1 MGRVTTFLFCLLVVA
16 SVPVAIYAQSGTI
29 AGKVMSTAG
38 DPLPGANVV
47 VQVAGLMLGAAADA
61 NGNYTI
67 TAVPAGIQKITA
79 RFVGYRSDT
88 KEVNVAVG
96 RITEVNFSLAPTV
109 LQLDEVVV
117 TGAGAAVEK
126 MKLGNTVSTINSSSI
141 QEAPVGRLA
150 DILQGRVPGVQMLT
164 SGGLVGEGAQ
174 IRIRG
179 SASLSQLNEPVVYID
194 GVRVGNTTGFAG
206 VSAGGGGEPNRLDDL
221 NPDAIERV
229 EILKGAAA
237 ATLYGTQ
244 ANAGVIQIFTKQGTQ
259 TRPKFN
265 FEIQQSAIEYPSKA
279 YKPNVG
285 FARDAA
291 QASRMSIIYGQTI
304 QPFELVEREF
314 VKSIIGTGYGQTYS
328 ASVSGGQAGV
338 TYFANLRYNDT
349 DGPFDPKPEAFFGQ
363 KPGGAN
369 DRVRRGQFS
378 GNLNIVPSDKL
389 RIRLSTQYT
398 NASQE
403 TIENNNNIYSPITL
417 AEFGKPERVQ
427 KTGVAG
433 ATADNAFGNAAF
445 ATAREGLYQETKD
458 RTDHGNVSLTAS
470 YNLMPELTLEATA
483 GLDYISQRSTNFN
496 PFAWNVD
503 RFVTADVNGRLNL
516 GTRQRQEWT
525 VDSKAIWNANVM
537 SDLGSQL
544 IVGVQ
549 GFRSILTT
557 SGGTGTTFPGPGI
570 EILDAGQTQTSYSG
584 FSDVVQAGVLAQEQL
599 SYADYLFLTLGIR
612 LDANSA
618 FGSEF
623 KTAKYPKASLSVLP
637 LKAFN
642 QSVPYLSTLRV
653 RAAIGQSGQQ
663 PGAFDKLTTFIA
675 ARSSDG
681 SGLAPGNLGNQKL
694 KPEVATEWEVGAE
707 IGLLEDRV
715 GLEVT
720 YWDRVVKDALVP
732 RAFAPSG
739 GFYRTQLDNIGEL
752 KANGLDIGLNLNLLQ
767 MEDVSVS
774 MFANGAYLKEKITS
788 MGGAPPLKV
797 GGSYPRYRNFIRE
810 GYAPGSFFGPILY
823 NHPYPIDINQD
834 GIPDS
839 DQKTGTHPYANDLLN
854 YFSVPRDPGA
864 WAASRL
870 MVLGADM
877 KPLKGGQTYLEHYLG
892 KPMPDWQGS
901 FGVNVTFLKSF
912 RLASLFEYKTGNFT
926 VHNLTDAFR
935 RSHGTIGR
943 NIRGAAELEAIM
955 LNPASTP
962 EQRLAAAQKW
972 AKEYAALSPY
982 DGLNEMEKGDYI
994 RWRELS
1000 LTYDIPS
1007 EYVSWIGVGN
1017 ASVTLAGRNIALWT
1031 KYSGIDPETNVY
1043 SYGGGGGGFSNN
1055 FGIGIDAFGVPIPRQ
1070 YVFTLRFGL

>member
-1 MGRVTTFLFCLLVVA
+1 MSRVTTFLSCLLLTA
-16 SVPVAIYAQSGTI
+16 LVPLTLVAQSGTV
-29 AGKVMSTAG
+29 AGKVTSAAG

-67 TAVPAGIQKITA
+67 TAVPAGVQRVTA

-88 KEVNVAVG
+88 KEVTVAVG
-96 RITEVNFSLAPTV
+96 RVTEVNFSLTPTV

-126 MKLGNTVSTINSSSI
+126 MKLGNTVATINSQAV
-141 QEAPVGRLA
+141 QEAPVSTLA
-150 DILQGRVPGVQMLT
+150 EILGGRVPGVQSLVN
-164 SGGLVGEGAQ
+164 GGLAGEGAS

-179 SASLSQLNEPVVYID
+179 SASLSQANDPIVYID
-194 GVRVGNTTGFAG
+194 GVRVGNTNGLAG
-206 VSAGGGGEPNRLDDL
+206 LSIGGGGEPSRLDDI
-221 NPDAIERV
+221 NPAAIERV

-244 ANAGVIQIFTKQGTQ
+244 ANAGVIQIFTKQGAQ
-259 TRPKFN
+259 TRPKFS
-265 FEIQQSAIEYPSKA
+265 FEIQEGFLTYPSNA
-279 YKPNVG
+279 YKPNTG
-285 FARDAA
+285 FARTDAEA
-291 QASRMSIIYGQTI
+291 ARLSIIYGRTI
-304 QPFELVEREF
+304 RPFE
-314 VKSIIGTGYGQTYS
+314 IIEEPFMKEIMGTGLAQTYS
-328 ASVSGGQAGV
+328 ASVSGGQAGI
-338 TYFANLRYNDT
+338 TYFASLRYQDT
-349 DGPFDPKPEAFFGQ
+349 DGPFDIRREAFWD
-363 KPGGAN
+363 KPVGDSR
-369 DRVRRGQFS
+369 DRVQRGQFS
-378 GNLNIVPSDKL
+378 ANVNVVPSDRL

-398 NASQE
+398 NSAME
-403 TIENNNNIYSPITL
+403 TFENNNNIYSPITSIQ
-417 AEFGKPERVQ
+417 FGKPERAQ
-427 KTGVAG
+427 KTGVGG
-433 ATADNAFGNAAF
+433 ATADNRFGNAAF
-445 ATAREGLYQETKD
+445 QTAREGFHQLTKD
-458 RTDHGNVSLTAS
+458 RADHGNVSLTAS
-470 YNLMPELTLEATA
+470 YNLTTELTLEATA
-483 GLDYISQRSTNFN
+483 GLDYISQRSTNFS
-496 PFAWNVD
+496 PFGWNVD
-503 RFVTADVNGRLNL
+503 RFVTANINGELNL

-525 VDSKAIWNANVM
+525 VDSKAIWNTSFT

-544 IVGVQ
+544 IVGIQ
-549 GFRSILTT
+549 GFRSILNT
-557 SGGTGTTFPGPGI
+557 SGGSGVTFPGPGI

-599 SYADYLFLTLGIR
+599 SWKDYLFLTLGIR

-623 KTAKYPKASLSVLP
+623 STAKYPKASFSILP
-637 LKAFN
+637 LRAFD
-642 QSVPYLSTLRV
+642 QSIPYVSTLRV

-663 PGAFDKLTTFIA
+663 PGAFDKLTTFLA

-694 KPEVATEWEVGAE
+694 KPEVATEWELGTE
-707 IGLLEDRV
+707 IGLLEDRI

-752 KANGLDIGLNLNLLQ
+752 KAHGLDVSINLNVLR
-767 MEDVSVS
+767 MDDISVS
-774 MFANGAYLKEKITS
+774 MFANGAYLQEKITS

-823 NHPYPIDINQD
+823 NHPFPIDINQD

-839 DQKTGTHPYANDLLN
+839 DQKTGTHSYANDLLN

-864 WAASRL
+864 WGASRL

-877 KPLKGGQTYLEHYLG
+877 KPLRGGQTYLEHYLG

-901 FGVNVTFLKSF
+901 FGFNVTFLKNF
-912 RLASLFEYKTGNFT
+912 RLNSLFEYKFGEYY

-943 NIRGAAELEAIM
+943 NIRRASELEAIM

-962 EQRLAAAQKW
+962 EQRVAAAGTW
-972 AKEYAALSPY
+972 AREIASLSPY
-982 DGLNEMEKGDYI
+982 DGLNEIENIYLV

-1007 EYVSWIGVGN
+1007 EYVSWLGVGN
-1017 ASVTLAGRNIALWT
+1017 ASVSFAGRNIALWT
-1031 KYSGIDPETNVY
+1031 DYTGIDPETNVY
-1043 SYGGGGGGFSNN
+1043 SYGGSGGLDQN
-1055 FGIGIDAFGVPIPRQ
+1055 FGLGIEAFGIPIPRQ
-1070 YVFTLRFGL
+1070 YVFTLRFGI